1 MITTYNL
8 LLNKNHHDFSDF
20 IIGVKGVSV
29 PKDSILVLLDVK
41 SLYTNI
47 PNTEGIAVVRL
58 AHKEYQQKAVAAK
71 H

>member
-8 LLNKNHHDFSDF
+8 LLNKHHHDFSDF
-20 IIGVKGVSV
+20 IIGVKGLSV
-29 PKDSILVLLDVK
+29 PKDLILVLLDVK

-58 AHKEYQQKAVAAK
+58 AHKEYQPKAVAAK